1 MVTVLKQGATKQKIL
16 TIMKKILKEQKT
28 KGIDAKKYCG
38 ILRLKEDA
46 LKLQKGMRNEWE

>member
-1 MVTVLKQGATKQKIL
+1 
-16 TIMKKILKEQKT
+16 MKKILKEQKA

-46 LKLQKGMRNEWE
+46 LKLQKGMRDEWE